1 MIQYICAR
9 LLFWTLAHTSPESA
23 RFLTKLLDIALPRLR
38 RIAMRNLEIAYPEK
52 AHVERVRIADGA
64 FDSIARLIAR
74 FVRFPQ
80 MNRGNIE
87 HWISYEGFENYNRA
101 KQQGRG
107 ILIATAHLGNWE
119 LSAFAHGFL
128 TEPMNIIIR
137 PLDNH
142 RIDQLVERNRKLSG
156 NRLIEKWDSARSIL
170 RALHQNEPVGVLI
183 DQNTSLQEGTFVDFF
198 NVPACAN
205 TALVRLA
212 ARTKAPIIPGFALWS
227 AEKGR
232 YILRFY
238 PEISISG
245 DVQRDTQALHSM
257 LEQVIRE
264 HPDQWLWIHR
274 RWKTRPPGEPPLY

>member
-170 RALHQNEPVGVLI
+170 RALHQNEPVGVLMI
-183 DQNTSLQEGTFVDFF
+183 SHVRYGHMVNRYLRGKRSIARLMLVVTLILLIVTAHRYAIALGTVGYAMAGLIS
-198 NVPACAN
+198 NLYLRARRGQVPA
-205 TALVRLA
+205 
-212 ARTKAPIIPGFALWS
+212 K
-227 AEKGR
+227 
-232 YILRFY
+232 
-238 PEISISG
+238 
-245 DVQRDTQALHSM
+245 
-257 LEQVIRE
+257 
-264 HPDQWLWIHR
+264 
-274 RWKTRPPGEPPLY
+274 

>member
-1 MIQYICAR
+1 VIQYILAR
-9 LLFWTLAHTSPESA
+9 FLFWTLAHTPVESA
-23 RFLTKLLDIALPRLR
+23 RFHTKLLDVALPRLH

-52 AHVERVRIADGA
+52 SRSERARIADGV
-64 FDSIARLIAR
+64 FESIARLIAT
-74 FVRFPQ
+74 FARFPQ
-80 MNRGNIE
+80 MNRANIGQ
-87 HWISYEGFENYNRA
+87 WISYDGLENYNQA

-107 ILIATAHLGNWE
+107 VLIATAHLGNWE

-137 PLDNH
+137 PLDNP
-142 RIDQLVERNRKLSG
+142 RIDQLVEQTRRLSG
-156 NRLIEKWDSARSIL
+156 NRLIEKWDSVRSIL

-198 NVPACAN
+198 GVPACAN

-212 ARTKAPIIPGFALWS
+212 ARTKAPIIPGFALWC
-227 AEKGR
+227 EDQRR

-238 PEISISG
+238 PEIPISG
-245 DVQRDTQALHSM
+245 DVQRDTQALHTR

-274 RWKTRPPGEPPLY
+274 RWKTRPPGEPALY